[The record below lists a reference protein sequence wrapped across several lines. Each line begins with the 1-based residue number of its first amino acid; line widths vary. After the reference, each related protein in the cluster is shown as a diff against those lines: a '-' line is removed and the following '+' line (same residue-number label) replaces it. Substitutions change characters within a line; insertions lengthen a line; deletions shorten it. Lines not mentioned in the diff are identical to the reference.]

1 MPRRV
6 DRVVLCPGSYTRNV
20 DRVYYIFMLIPLL
33 FLLLAIVC
41 FSWAGWLL
49 SRRWTELRLLDPLT
63 IKEEQHRT
71 KREAMIRKRFDR
83 MRNERSQPFR
93 RLGRA
98 FARQMETWY
107 DGAVGRLRAIEQ
119 SYTATKSPFA
129 SIAPTTHERIKTL
142 VTEARSFMRDTK
154 WAEAEKRFLDV
165 LALDPHHVEA
175 YKGLGQIYL
184 KQKLYPQA
192 QETFS
197 FILKMKRADDAT
209 YAALAD
215 IEEAAGH
222 WHEAELHRLQ
232 AVDLGG
238 KQSIRHSELAQHY
251 LETGELLKAAPAVK
265 HAVELEPN
273 SAKYVEQALDIAVRV
288 GDAQEARAWYQKFR
302 LLSDDRLRFQ
312 YWREKVE
319 ALEAEKTSAEAA
331 LTQSQPPSGGS
342 EALEVAR
349 KRRSKKP
356 APSTDAH

>member
-1 MPRRV
+1 
-6 DRVVLCPGSYTRNV
+6 
-20 DRVYYIFMLIPLL
+20 MLIPLL
-33 FLLLAIVC
+33 FLLLAIGC
-41 FSWAGWLL
+41 FAWAGLLL
-49 SRRWTELRLLDPLT
+49 SKRWTELRLLDPLT

-98 FARQMETWY
+98 FARQAESWY
-107 DGAVGRLRAIEQ
+107 EGAVNRLRAIES
-119 SYTATKSPFA
+119 SYTSTKSPFA

-192 QETFS
+192 QETFA
-197 FILKMKRADDAT
+197 FILKMNRADDAT

-238 KQSIRHSELAQHY
+238 KQSIRHSEMAQHY
-251 LETGELLKAAPAVK
+251 IETGELAKAQSAVK
-265 HAVELEPN
+265 HAVDLEPN
-273 SAKYVEQALDIAVRV
+273 SAKYVEQALDIAVRE
-288 GDAQEARAWYQKFR
+288 GDGDGARAWYQKFR

-319 ALEAEKTSAEAA
+319 GLEAQKVDTKAALEEKSVKEASIISDES
-331 LTQSQPPSGGS
+331 TKKHRPKKSFP
-342 EALEVAR
+342 LE
-349 KRRSKKP
+349 
-356 APSTDAH
+356 